1 VGEGSR
7 LSIVDLRSTLT
18 AVRDQGNRGT
28 CLAFGLTA
36 VHEQAR
42 GAIGDDNLLCVEKL
56 YHDAIKRL
64 IVPATPHRPGLT
76 LPAASGALS
85 DHGQGNEKDWPYDGD
100 RDAFVPEY
108 VPPAEALTH
117 LRCSTT
123 RKVELTPTAVR
134 SELDAGR
141 AVVMGIKLWDG
152 FIRADSNTDTVTAPA
167 TSDLMP
173 FGHAVVV
180 VGHDDAGRLLVRN
193 SWGDVWGTAGH
204 AWIDETFVADAG
216 MFAAV
221 IDHMDA
227 VAA

>member
-1 VGEGSR
+1 
-7 LSIVDLRSTLT
+7 LSIVDLRATLT
-18 AVRDQGNRGT
+18 SVRDQENRGT

-64 IVPATPHRPGLT
+64 TVPAKPDRQGLT
-76 LPAASGALS
+76 LPAATGALS
-85 DHGQGNEKDWPYDGD
+85 DHGQGNEEDWPYDGD

-108 VPPAEALTH
+108 VPPAEALTN

-123 RKVELTPTAVR
+123 RKVELTSTSVR

-141 AVVMGIKLWDG
+141 AVVMGLKLWIE
-152 FIRADSNTDTVTAPA
+152 FSHADSNTDTIAAPA
-167 TSDLMP
+167 SSDLVQY
-173 FGHAVVV
+173 GHAVVV

-193 SWGDVWGTAGH
+193 SWGEVWGTAGH
-204 AWIDETFVADAG
+204 AWIEEKFVATAG

-221 IDHMDA
+221 VDHTHA

>member
-1 VGEGSR
+1 M
-7 LSIVDLRSTLT
+7 SIVDLRATLMP
-18 AVRDQGNRGT
+18 VRDQGNRGT

-42 GAIGDDNLLCVEKL
+42 GAIGDDDLLCVEKL

-64 IVPATPHRPGLT
+64 TVPATPHEPGLT
-76 LPAASGALS
+76 LPAARGALS
-85 DHGQGNEKDWPYDGD
+85 DHGQGNEEDWPYDGN

-117 LRCSTT
+117 LRRSTT
-123 RKVELTPTAVR
+123 RKVELTSTAVR

-141 AVVMGIKLWDG
+141 AVVTGFRLWNE
-152 FIRADSNTDTVTAPA
+152 FSYADSTTDTIAAPA
-167 TSDLMP
+167 PSDLMP

-180 VGHDDAGRLLVRN
+180 VGYDDAGRLLVRN
-193 SWGDVWGTAGH
+193 SWGDIWGTAGH
-204 AWIDETFVADAG
+204 AWIEETFVAIAG

-221 IDHMDA
+221 MDHTHA

>member
-1 VGEGSR
+1 M
-7 LSIVDLRSTLT
+7 TP
-18 AVRDQGNRGT
+18 VRDQGNRGT

-42 GAIGDDNLLCVEKL
+42 GAIGDANLLCVEKL

-64 IVPATPHRPGLT
+64 TVPATPHEPGLT
-76 LPAASGALS
+76 LLAARGALS
-85 DHGQGNEKDWPYDGD
+85 DHGQGNEEDWPYDGD

-108 VPPAEALTH
+108 VPPVEALTD

-123 RKVELTPTAVR
+123 RKVKLTSTDVR

-141 AVVMGIKLWDG
+141 AVVMGIQLWME
-152 FIRADSNTDTVTAPA
+152 FSYADSNTDTIAAPA
-167 TSDLMP
+167 SSDLVP

-180 VGHDDAGRLLVRN
+180 VGHDGAGRLLVRN
-193 SWGDVWGTAGH
+193 SWGEVWGTAGH
-204 AWIDETFVADAG
+204 AWIEETFVATAA

-221 IDHMDA
+221 IDRTHA